1 MTKIMT
7 FNGVDMSKFFRITDI
22 IRPIGNKRNVST
34 DNAPLL
40 GVNIQQVKIGEKE
53 HIVKFTMRET
63 DGRALEQLKHELAG
77 VLNVLEPVKITY
89 GDEPDKYYLGFPIDD
104 VTTDNIAR
112 WLQRSEIKFIIPD
125 GVAHSSAYKNF
136 NSDSNVQTTTDKMV
150 FDLVNNG
157 TVEAFPIIRVKHNAE
172 NGYIGLVNN
181 NTAFEMGKREE
192 ADTEPVKRSE
202 VLLDFRGDK
211 IADGFARAVKN
222 SSVTNSRWDNITGTS
237 ELTTVDGKKRI
248 KVREQTSGAYNE
260 NYGAGLSWE
269 IPADSTGQKG
279 SLNDYLFCKLVYQ
292 LESINQCGF
301 IKVAVSDTSG
311 QFLYGI
317 ETYKRYN
324 GLYCGFNVFA
334 TDNAG
339 GYNFLKTLLFDSSSD
354 KNTNP
359 FVLSKGQFELQR
371 NDERVQV
378 YYNGSHYDFIVPEIK
393 GKKSA
398 KIHVTIGA
406 FRGKSI
412 ISHLYL
418 DELMYRKD
426 FVQASRDI
434 PNRYPIGSNVVINSE
449 DDTVYIDGI
458 AKAGEVV
465 DGSQW
470 LSIPPGNSKLEM
482 YFSSFIKKKPTVTIE
497 FEERWL

>member
-1 MTKIMT
+1 MSEVTMR
-7 FNGVDMSKFFRITDI
+7 FNKTDLRELI
-22 IRPIGNKRNVST
+22 EIHDIQRDIGNNRSISI
-34 DNAPLL
+34 DQAPRI
-40 GVNIQQVKIGEKE
+40 GVNIQHQTIDAKYIKVDFSIWSKDRN
-53 HIVKFTMRET
+53 T
-63 DGRALEQLKHELAG
+63 LKHKLAG
-77 VLNVLEPVKITY
+77 IFNVDGPKELTFS
-89 GDEPDKYYLGFPIDD
+89 DEPDKYYLVMPIESISMQE
-104 VTTDNIAR
+104 TSGR
-112 WLQRSEIKFIIPD
+112 RSTGSIKFIVPD

-136 NSDSNVQTTTDKMV
+136 NSDSNAQTTTDKMV

-181 NTAFEMGKREE
+181 NTAFEMGNREE
-192 ADTEPVKRSE
+192 ADTETVKRSE

-211 IADGFARAVKN
+211 IAQGLTQAVKN
-222 SSVTNSRWDNITGTS
+222 SSVTNGSENLIGTS
-237 ELTTVDGKKRI
+237 ELITTGSKKRV
-248 KVREQTSGAYNE
+248 KLREQFSGTYNKS
-260 NYGAGLSWE
+260 YSTGLSWE

-279 SLNDYLFCKLVYQ
+279 SLNDYIFCKLVYQ
-292 LESINQCGF
+292 LESIAQCGF
-301 IKVAVSDTSG
+301 IKVAVSDTAG
-311 QFLYGI
+311 QFLYGV

-334 TDNAG
+334 TNNNGD
-339 GYNFLKTLLFDSSSD
+339 YNFLNTLDFDSSSD
-354 KNTNP
+354 SNRNP
-359 FVLSKGQFELQR
+359 FTLSRGQFEIKR
-371 NDERVQV
+371 NDEKIQV
-378 YYNGSHYDFIVPEIK
+378 YYNGSYYNFVVPEIR

-406 FRGKSI
+406 FHGKPI
-412 ISHLYL
+412 IPHLYL

-458 AKAGEVV
+458 AKAEEVV

>member
-1 MTKIMT
+1 MSEVTMR
-7 FNGVDMSKFFRITDI
+7 FNKTDFRDLIEIHDI
-22 IRPIGNKRNVST
+22 QRDIGNNRSISI
-34 DNAPLL
+34 DYAPRI
-40 GVNIQQVKIGEKE
+40 GVNIQQQNIDAKYIKVDFSIWSKDRN
-53 HIVKFTMRET
+53 T
-63 DGRALEQLKHELAG
+63 LKHKLAG
-77 VLNVLEPVKITY
+77 IFNVDGAKKLIFS
-89 GDEPDKYYLGFPIDD
+89 DESDKYYLAMPIESISMQE
-104 VTTDNIAR
+104 TSGR
-112 WLQRSEIKFIIPD
+112 RSTGSMKFIVPD

-136 NSDSNVQTTTDKMV
+136 NSDANAQTTADKMV

-181 NTAFEMGKREE
+181 NSAFEIGNREE
-192 ADTEPVKRSE
+192 ADAETVKRSE

-211 IADGFARAVKN
+211 IAEGLARAVKN

-248 KVREQTSGAYNE
+248 KVREQTGGAYNE

-301 IKVAVSDTSG
+301 IKVAVSDTAG
-311 QFLYGI
+311 QFLYGV
-317 ETYKRYN
+317 ETYKKYN

-339 GYNFLKTLLFDSSSD
+339 GYNFLKTLLFDSSSN

-359 FVLSKGQFELQR
+359 FALSRGQFELQR

-378 YYNGSHYDFIVPEIK
+378 YYNGSHYDFAVPEIK

-406 FRGKSI
+406 FRGKAI
-412 ISHLYL
+412 IPHLYL

-458 AKAGEVV
+458 AKVGEVV

-470 LSIPPGNSKLEM
+470 LSVPPGESKLEM

>member
-1 MTKIMT
+1 MSEVTMR
-7 FNGVDMSKFFRITDI
+7 FNKTDLRELIEIHDIQRDVGNNRSISIDHAPRI
-22 IRPIGNKRNVST
+22 
-34 DNAPLL
+34 
-40 GVNIQQVKIGEKE
+40 GVNIQQQTIDAKYIKVDFSIWSKDRN
-53 HIVKFTMRET
+53 T
-63 DGRALEQLKHELAG
+63 LKHKLAG
-77 VLNVLEPVKITY
+77 IFNVDSPKELTFS
-89 GDEPDKYYLGFPIDD
+89 DEPDKYYLVMPIESISMQE
-104 VTTDNIAR
+104 TSGR
-112 WLQRSEIKFIIPD
+112 RSTGSIKFIVPD

-136 NSDSNVQTTTDKMV
+136 NSDANAQSAADKMV

-157 TVEAFPIIRVKHNAE
+157 TVEAFPIIQVKHNAE

-181 NTAFEMGKREE
+181 NTAFEMGNREE

-359 FVLSKGQFELQR
+359 FALSKGQFELQR

-406 FRGKSI
+406 FRGKTI

>member
-1 MTKIMT
+1 MTKTMV
-7 FNGVDMSKFFRITDI
+7 FNGVDLSRFIKIKDI
-22 IRPIGNKRNVST
+22 IRPIGNKRSVT
-34 DNAPLL
+34 FDNAPSL
-40 GVNIQQVKIGEKE
+40 GVNIQQVKREEKE
-53 HIVKFTMRET
+53 HTIKFDMIER
-63 DGRALEQLKHELAG
+63 DGEALERLKHELAG
-77 VLNVLEPVKITY
+77 VLNVLEPVKVVY
-89 GDEPDKYYLGFPIDD
+89 GDEPDKYYMGLPVDEI
-104 VTTDNIAR
+104 TPENLTR
-112 WLQRSEIKFIIPD
+112 WFQRSEFKLVIPD
-125 GVAHSSAYKNF
+125 GVAHSSAYKRF
-136 NSDSNVQTTTDKMV
+136 DSESNAKKEGNRLV

-157 TVEAFPIIRVKHNAE
+157 TEAAYPIINIKHNAE

-181 NTAFEMGKREE
+181 NSAFEIGDRKE
-192 ADTEPVKRSE
+192 ADAETVKRSE
-202 VLLDFRGDK
+202 VLLDFRGDE
-211 IADGFARAVKN
+211 IADGFSGAVKN
-222 SSVTNSRWDNITGTS
+222 VSVTNSPENLNGTS
-237 ELTTVDGKKRI
+237 ELVTVAGKKRV
-248 KVREQTSGAYNE
+248 KLREQSSGTYNVS
-260 NYGAGLSWE
+260 YSTGLSWE
-269 IPADSTGQKG
+269 IPADSTGEKV
-279 SLNDYLFCKLVYQ
+279 SLNDYIFCKLVYQ

-301 IKVAVSDTSG
+301 IKVTVTDISG

-334 TDNAG
+334 TDNAS
-339 GYNFLKTLLFDSSSD
+339 GYNFLKTLDFDSSSN

-359 FVLSKGQFELQR
+359 FATSRGQFELKR

-378 YYNGSHYDFIVPEIK
+378 YYNGSHYDFAVPEIK

-406 FRGKSI
+406 FHGKPI
-412 ISHLYL
+412 IPHLYL

-470 LSIPPGNSKLEM
+470 LSIPPGESKLEM

-497 FEERWL
+497 FEERWI

>member
-1 MTKIMT
+1 MT
-7 FNGVDMSKFFRITDI
+7 FNGVDMSRFFRIKDI
-22 IRPIGNKRNVST
+22 IRPIGNKRSVST

-40 GVNIQQVKIGEKE
+40 GVNIKQVKRGEKE
-53 HIVKFTMRET
+53 HTIKFDIKTTNAVEM
-63 DGRALEQLKHELAG
+63 EQLKHDLAG

-89 GDEPDKYYLGFPIDD
+89 GDEPDKYYMGLPVDEI
-104 VTTDNIAR
+104 TPENLTR
-112 WLQRSEIKFIIPD
+112 WFQRSELKIIIPD
-125 GVAHSSAYKNF
+125 GVAHSSTYNNF
-136 NSDSNVQTTTDKMV
+136 NSDANAQTTTDKMV

-181 NTAFEMGKREE
+181 NTAFEMGNREE
-192 ADTEPVKRSE
+192 ADTETVKRSE

-211 IADGFARAVKN
+211 IAQGLTQAVKN
-222 SSVTNSRWDNITGTS
+222 SSVTNGSENLIGTS
-237 ELTTVDGKKRI
+237 ELITTGSKKRV
-248 KVREQTSGAYNE
+248 KLREQFSGTYNKS
-260 NYGAGLSWE
+260 YSTGLSWE

-279 SLNDYLFCKLVYQ
+279 SLNDYIFCKLVYQ
-292 LESINQCGF
+292 LESIAQCGF
-301 IKVAVSDTSG
+301 IKVAVSDTAG
-311 QFLYGI
+311 QFLYGV

-324 GLYCGFNVFA
+324 GLDCGFNIFA
-334 TDNAG
+334 TDNNN
-339 GYNFLKTLLFDSSSD
+339 GYNFLKTLDFDSS
-354 KNTNP
+354 NTNKNP
-359 FVLSKGQFELQR
+359 FTLSRGQFEIKR
-371 NDERVQV
+371 NDEKIQV
-378 YYNGSHYDFIVPEIK
+378 YYNGSYYNFVVPEIR

-406 FRGKSI
+406 FHGKPI
-412 ISHLYL
+412 IPHLYL

-426 FVQASRDI
+426 FVQVSRDI
-434 PNRYPIGSNVVINSE
+434 PNRYAMGSTAVINSE

-470 LSIPPGNSKLEM
+470 LSIPPGESKIEM